1 MPDLYAP
8 PSEERRSNILILF
21 CFFLTGLTGLVYE
34 LVWIRLLILAFGS
47 TQFAIT
53 TVLVT
58 FMSGLAL
65 GSLVF
70 GRLMDRVS
78 MPLKVY
84 AGIEVVLGLYCIIS
98 PAVFVSVRYLYGAL
112 EGGAAAT
119 HYAGFEWA
127 QFFLSFSA
135 LIIPTT
141 LLGGTL
147 PALVKYLASSS
158 GRVGFHTAVPYAVN
172 TIGAVAGCLAT
183 GFFLLYFLGL
193 TTTLYTAGS
202 LDLVV
207 GASIFL
213 IYCRRGAG
221 VSVSPKTTEALP
233 SAARARGTTER
244 GPDYTHGQRTKTVGL
259 IIIGAFFVSGFCA
272 LSYEVLWTR
281 IFSLVIGSSVY
292 AFTIMLATF
301 LAGIGAGSILFAP
314 YVDRLR
320 RPLVWFGALEAL
332 IGFAGLFSI
341 FIYRELP
348 FIFYNLK
355 SAFAGRFALFQII
368 QFGLCATIIL
378 IPTLAMGAIF
388 PLVGRI
394 YTRGISTVGKNIGDL
409 YFSNTA
415 GSIFGSFIAGFLL
428 IPLLGVQRGVII
440 TAALNILIAILILNL
455 TALKTTLRGAL
466 TIAMVF
472 VFSATALN
480 LPPWERMVMTTGL
493 YVNPLE
499 KKEVES
505 LQEGTAKDRLVYYKE
520 GVNAVI
526 TVRERSEDGHTIRTY
541 QANGKQEAA
550 VVDGKGANAWAT
562 LGHVPMMLK
571 SGKTENALLVGLGA
585 GITLGAMEYYP
596 FRSVDVV
603 EIEPSVI
610 GAARFFSRS
619 NNNALDDPRVRMHIA
634 DGRSFLFSTKK
645 KYDVIISAVSD
656 PWITGVA
663 NLFTFEYFSALRDK
677 LNDNGVVAV
686 WFNNYRT
693 TPEEMKIGLNTFAA
707 VFPQVSIWFHY
718 TDVFDLVVVGTKG
731 AQPLDIAE
739 LRARLAAPSIRE
751 GLSSIGVQS
760 PVDFFDL
767 FLMGNNDLRRY
778 TGRTPLNTD
787 ERPLIEFTLP
797 RHLYRSFSG
806 RKNIEEML
814 TNVRAITP
822 PLRIPPGGEEAFYM
836 ALGRSYNEFN
846 FRLKEAYRA
855 FEKVLEINP
864 RNTEAAGLAE
874 GLERELA
881 LRPQR

>member
-1 MPDLYAP
+1 MQEHFAP
-8 PSEERRSNILILF
+8 SPGKGRDSGLILF
-21 CFFLTGLTGLVYE
+21 FFFLTGLTGLVYE

-70 GRLMDRVS
+70 GRVTDRVA

-84 AGIEVVLGLYCIIS
+84 AGIEVVLGLYCIVS
-98 PAVFVSVRYLYGAL
+98 PAVFLGVRTLYGAL
-112 EGGAAAT
+112 SGGAAAA
-119 HYAGFEWA
+119 HVAGFEWT
-127 QFFLSFSA
+127 QFILSFAA

-147 PALVKYLASSS
+147 PALVKYLASAS
-158 GRVGFHTAVPYAVN
+158 GRVGFHTALPYAVN

-193 TTTLYTAGS
+193 TTTLYAAGA
-202 LDLVV
+202 LDLIV
-207 GASIFL
+207 GISIYL
-213 IYCRRGAG
+213 VYCRAG
-221 VSVSPKTTEALP
+221 VAAQAAAAASTPQP
-233 SAARARGTTER
+233 PGSAEEGTAHATDTRARR
-244 GPDYTHGQRTKTVGL
+244 QRLV
-259 IIIGAFFVSGFCA
+259 IIIAFFVSGFCA

-301 LAGIGAGSILFAP
+301 LAGIGLGSILFGP
-314 YVDRLR
+314 HVDRLR
-320 RPLVWFGALEAL
+320 RPLAWFGALEAL

-348 FIFYNLK
+348 FIFYSLK
-355 SAFAGRFALFQII
+355 SAFAGNFALFQVL

-378 IPTLAMGAIF
+378 VPTLAMGALF

-394 YTRGISTVGKNIGDL
+394 YTRRLSTLGQNIGDI

-415 GSIFGSFIAGFLL
+415 GSIFGSFIAGFVL
-428 IPLLGVQRGVII
+428 IPLIGVQNGVIL
-440 TAALNILIAILILNL
+440 TAALNIVIAMVILNL
-455 TALKTTLRGAL
+455 ASMKATLRAGLGLAMVVVFAAGAL
-466 TIAMVF
+466 G
-472 VFSATALN
+472 

-493 YVNPLE
+493 YVNPLGE
-499 KKEVES
+499 KEVRS
-505 LQEGTAKDRLVYYKE
+505 MREGTAKDRLVYYRE

-526 TVRERSEDGHTIRTY
+526 TVRERIENGHVIRTY

-550 VVDGKGANAWAT
+550 AIDGRAGGAWAT
-562 LGHVPMMLK
+562 LGHVPMMLRN
-571 SGKTENALLVGLGA
+571 GPAGDVLLVGLGA

-603 EIEPSVI
+603 EIEPAVI
-610 GAARFFSRS
+610 EAARFFSAS
-619 NNNALDDPRVRMHIA
+619 NNRALDDPRVRMHIA

-663 NLFTFEYFSALRDK
+663 NLFTLEYFRALRER
-677 LNDNGVVAV
+677 LNDDGVVAI

-693 TPEEMKIGLNTFAA
+693 TPEEMKTGLNTFAA
-707 VFPQVSIWFHY
+707 VFPQASIWFHY
-718 TDVFDLVVVGTKG
+718 TDVFDLIVIGRKNPAPVDVAG
-731 AQPLDIAE
+731 
-739 LRARLAAPSIRE
+739 LRARLEAPSIRE
-751 GLSSIGVQS
+751 GLSQIGVRS
-760 PVDFFDL
+760 AVDFFDL
-767 FLMGNNDLRRY
+767 FLLGNADMRRY
-778 TGRTPLNTD
+778 AGSTPLNTD

-797 RHLYRSFSG
+797 RHMYGEFTGLG
-806 RKNIEEML
+806 NIEEML
-814 TNVRAITP
+814 ANAREITP
-822 PLRIPPGGEEAFYM
+822 PLRIPPGGEEAFYL
-836 ALGRSYNEFN
+836 ALGKSYNEFS
-846 FRLKEAYRA
+846 FRLREAYSA
-855 FEKVLEINP
+855 FRKVLEINP
-864 RNTEAAGLAE
+864 ENAEAAALAAS
-874 GLERELA
+874 LEKELGVTGA
-881 LRPQR
+881 D

>member
-1 MPDLYAP
+1 M
-8 PSEERRSNILILF
+8 SRSNGLILF
-21 CFFLTGLTGLVYE
+21 FFFLTGLTGLVYE

-70 GRLMDRVS
+70 GRVMDRTA
-78 MPLKVY
+78 MPLRVY
-84 AGIEVVLGLYCIIS
+84 AGIEAVLGLYCIVS
-98 PAVFVSVRYLYGAL
+98 PAVFLGVRTLYGAL
-112 EGGAAAT
+112 SGGAGAA
-119 HYAGFEWA
+119 HIAGFEWA
-127 QFFLSFSA
+127 QFILSFAA

-147 PALVKYLASSS
+147 PALVKHLASAS

-172 TIGAVAGCLAT
+172 TIGAVAGCLAA

-193 TTTLYTAGS
+193 TTTLYAAGA
-202 LDLVV
+202 LDLAV
-207 GASIFL
+207 GISIYL
-213 IYCRRGAG
+213 IYCRRAAAHEEERAAG
-221 VSVSPKTTEALP
+221 GGGP
-233 SAARARGTTER
+233 SAGAAEKTR
-244 GPDYTHGQRTKTVGL
+244 GPLPPGPAGEGATPALDKGARHQRLV
-259 IIIGAFFVSGFCA
+259 IISAFFVSGFCA

-301 LAGIGAGSILFAP
+301 LAGIGFGSILFAP

-348 FIFYNLK
+348 FIFYSLK
-355 SAFAGRFALFQII
+355 SAFAGRFALFQVV

-378 IPTLAMGAIF
+378 VPTLAMGALF

-394 YTRGISTVGKNIGDL
+394 YTRRLSTVGQNIGDI

-415 GSIFGSFIAGFLL
+415 GSIFGSFTAGFVL
-428 IPLLGVQRGVII
+428 IPFLGVQHGVII
-440 TAALNILIAILILNL
+440 TAALNIVISIVILSLAPLSKNL
-455 TALKTTLRGAL
+455 RSALGL
-466 TIAMVF
+466 AMVF
-472 VFSATALN
+472 VFGAAALG

-493 YVNPLE
+493 YVNPLQE
-499 KKEVES
+499 SEVRSLKE
-505 LQEGTAKDRLVYYKE
+505 GGARDRLVYYRE

-526 TVRERSEDGHTIRTY
+526 TVRERIEDGRLIRTY

-550 VVDGKGANAWAT
+550 AIDGRAGGAWAT
-562 LGHVPMMLK
+562 LGHVPMMLRN
-571 SGKTENALLVGLGA
+571 GPVEDVLLVGLGA

-596 FRSVDVV
+596 FRSADVV
-603 EIEPSVI
+603 EIEPAVI
-610 GAARFFSRS
+610 EAARFFSAS
-619 NNNALDDPRVRMHIA
+619 NNRALDDPRVRMHIA

-663 NLFTFEYFSALRDK
+663 NLFTLEYFRALRDR
-677 LNDNGVVAV
+677 LNDDGVVAI

-693 TPEEMKIGLNTFAA
+693 TPEEMKTALNTFAA
-707 VFPQVSIWFHY
+707 VFPDVSIWFHY
-718 TDVFDLVVVGTKG
+718 TDVFDLIVIGRKAPAPVDVAGLG
-731 AQPLDIAE
+731 
-739 LRARLAAPSIRE
+739 ARLQAPSIRR
-751 GLSSIGVQS
+751 GLAQIGVRS
-760 PVDFFDL
+760 AVDFFDL
-767 FLMGNNDLRRY
+767 FLLGNADMRRY
-778 TGRTPLNTD
+778 AGVTPLNTD

-797 RHLYRSFSG
+797 RHMYGEFTGLG
-806 RKNIEEML
+806 NIEEML
-814 TNVRAITP
+814 TFVSDITP
-822 PLRIPPGGEEAFYM
+822 PLLIPPGGEEAFYM
-836 ALGRSYNEFN
+836 ALGKSYNEFS
-846 FRLKEAYRA
+846 FRLSEAYTA
-855 FEKVLEINP
+855 FRKVLEINP
-864 RNTEAAGLAE
+864 ENAEAAALAAS
-874 GLERELA
+874 LEKELGKRGA
-881 LRPQR
+881 D